1 MLDVLAPRN
10 SGCSDVGR
18 IFRVAEAL
26 EFGIVGIHEGLISSA
41 VACPPIRRRQA
52 IRHRQRGSKYGI
64 AEYLEVK
71 YLALGG
77 LGG

>member
-1 MLDVLAPRN
+1 MPDVLAPRN
-10 SGCSDVGR
+10 GGCSDVGR

-26 EFGIVGIHEGLISSA
+26 EFGIVGIYEGLISSA
-41 VACPPIRRRQA
+41 VAPIRRRQA
-52 IRHRQRGSKYGI
+52 IRHRPRDSKYGI
-64 AEYLEVK
+64 EEYLEMK

>member
-41 VACPPIRRRQA
+41 VACLPFGGVKQSGI
-52 IRHRQRGSKYGI
+52 GSEARNTASQNILK
-64 AEYLEVK
+64 
-71 YLALGG
+71 
-77 LGG
+77 